1 MKTSKDTIEYQ
12 IKKQMEEREIAPSRD
27 LWSEIELQNSSNYRS
42 QSKMNWFLAAACL
55 MLALSVGAVLFFLNQ
70 PSEIES
76 VIVKAAEKPAIK
88 ENVADSTHNVIP
100 PLASHNNEKQQE
112 KHTGLRD
119 QEETTPAV
127 AIEQTPLIRKEIIPV
142 RKLEIPQLSNPKLM
156 AKTDSLK
163 TPVKKKKYVDPST
176 LLFSV
181 EHKDVIEKTKD
192 GSNVATTIDLN
203 AR

>member
-1 MKTSKDTIEYQ
+1 MKTSKDTIEYE

-27 LWSEIELQNSSNYRS
+27 LWSEIEFHNNNNRGSK
-42 QSKMNWFLAAACL
+42 SKMNWFLVAACL
-55 MLALSVGAVLFFLNQ
+55 MLSFGLGTVLFFINQ
-70 PSEIES
+70 PSEIEP
-76 VIVKAAEKPAIK
+76 VMVKTAEKASSNK
-88 ENVADSTHNVIP
+88 METDSIHDNIS
-100 PLASHNNEKQQE
+100 LAAQNNEK
-112 KHTGLRD
+112 K
-119 QEETTPAV
+119 EENQTLPSDKAEGISAV
-127 AIEQTPLIRKEIIPV
+127 AITQTPLIPKENLPL
-142 RKLEIPQLSNPKLM
+142 KKQEIPQLTHPQLM
-156 AKTDSLK
+156 AKADSLK